1 MTSGFFARPAAWF
14 TARAKGSALST
25 IPGPPPYGRSSTLR
39 CRSCVKSRGFIART
53 SRRPLARARFNI
65 DSPEYAPTISGNRVR
80 MENVVI
86 PCRLRSRAA
95 SFPAPSV
102 VSEECCRSLPAD
114 RRPRLRGEAS
124 GLPKISAGPAPGE
137 KTRLDSTTRQ
147 ARLMGEAR
155 PGGAAPPDPTA
166 GQAGPPRPGRV
177 EAGPPCPAGGGACRT
192 GGETAADVFYD
203 PRSPEGMRERL
214 FAAMHDPLERRR
226 FLHPFLGDALLH
238 RAPRRAVTRTRVLN
252 EHFAMRRLGRRQGR
266 QGLRRERMGGDA
278 VDHKLDVDVVFGQ
291 IYKIVQH
298 EFRLELLFEELRV
311 LRAHATWPQAE
322 AAR

>member
-95 SFPAPSV
+95 RLTGEARPLGAASFPAPSV
-102 VSEECCRSLPAD
+102 VSEECCRSLSAD

-155 PGGAAPPDPTA
+155 PA
-166 GQAGPPRPGRV
+166 GAGPPRGG
-177 EAGPPCPAGGGACRT
+177 GPPAGGRPPPADPPPG
-192 GGETAADVFYD
+192 GGEGGGAGRGRA
-203 PRSPEGMRERL
+203 RL
-214 FAAMHDPLERRR
+214 PRRR
-226 FLHPFLGDALLH
+226 
-238 RAPRRAVTRTRVLN
+238 R
-252 EHFAMRRLGRRQGR
+252 
-266 QGLRRERMGGDA
+266 GLQDG
-278 VDHKLDVDVVFGQ
+278 
-291 IYKIVQH
+291 
-298 EFRLELLFEELRV
+298 
-311 LRAHATWPQAE
+311 
-322 AAR
+322 